1 MVIVYKNTQI
11 KSVFV
16 IKKQKR
22 TFFSIFFCTFAHSLN
37 TIIYIMAKK
46 ILFINQEITPYVP
59 ETAMSLLGRDVPQKM
74 QESGFEIRT
83 FMPKWGNINERRGQL
98 HEVIRLS
105 GMNLIIDDTDHPLII
120 KVASIPTSRL
130 QVYFIDNEDY
140 FLRRPLMTADENGEE
155 YADNGE
161 RAIFFARGV
170 LETVKKLRWIPDV
183 IVCQGWI
190 GAVIPFYIKTA
201 YHEEPSFAN
210 TKVVTSIFAEQMKNG
225 LDDNFKKCVEFRE
238 ATSELLASYNDKFD
252 FRELGK
258 MAIDFSDGVI
268 AAEAD
273 SNATLMEYAK
283 TKGIPTLDYA
293 AGDFTEA
300 YKAFLEQIAGE

>member
-1 MVIVYKNTQI
+1 
-11 KSVFV
+11 
-16 IKKQKR
+16 
-22 TFFSIFFCTFAHSLN
+22 
-37 TIIYIMAKK
+37 MAKK

-59 ETAMSLLGRDVPQKM
+59 ESSMSILGRDVPQKM
-74 QESGFEIRT
+74 QEAGFEIRT

-98 HEVIRLS
+98 HDVIRLS

-183 IVCQGWI
+183 ILCQGWM
-190 GAVIPFYIKTA
+190 GAIIPFYIKTA
-201 YHEEPSFAN
+201 YHDEPSFAN
-210 TKVVTSIFAEQMKNG
+210 TKVITSIFEEQMKSG
-225 LDDNFKKCVEFRE
+225 LDSNFKNCIEFRE
-238 ATSELLASYNDKFD
+238 ATSNLLDCYNDNFD
-252 FRELGK
+252 FLELGK
-258 MAIDFSDGVI
+258 LAIDYSDGVI
-268 AAEAD
+268 AANAN
-273 SNATLMEYAK
+273 SNAALLDYAK
-283 TKGIPTLDYA
+283 SKNIPTLDYV
-293 AGDFTEA
+293 GEDFATE
-300 YKAFLEQIAGE
+300 YKAFFDNIAGE

>member
-22 TFFSIFFCTFAHSLN
+22 TFFSIFFFTFAHSLN

-183 IVCQGWI
+183 IVCQGWM

-238 ATSELLASYNDKFD
+238 ATSDLLACYNDKFD

-258 MAIDFSDGVI
+258 MAIDYSDGVI

-273 SNATLMEYAK
+273 SNATLLEYAK

-293 AGDFTEA
+293 GEDFTEA

>member
-59 ETAMSLLGRDVPQKM
+59 ETAMSLLGRDVPKEM

-140 FLRRPLMTADENGEE
+140 FLRRPLMTTDENGEE

-183 IVCQGWI
+183 IVCQGWM

-283 TKGIPTLDYA
+283 TKGFPTLDYA
-293 AGDFTEA
+293 GEDFTEA